1 MKKDI
6 KKVGRGELENRQL
19 KRIIEQHEEEELA
32 DAEIREYMRRSRQKE
47 EEDDRQ

>member
-6 KKVGRGELENRQL
+6 KKVGSG
-19 KRIIEQHEEEELA
+19 EQHEEEELA
-32 DAEIREYMRRSRQKE
+32 DAEIREYMRRCRQKD